1 MDNLTGPK
9 PTAAIEITAKVCLL
23 LRSIQRAADHA
34 NRLNLSTSGWL
45 NVRPQLSQQVY
56 TWANSRKQSGQD
68 KAKKH

>member
-45 NVRPQLSQQVY
+45 SIRPQLS
-56 TWANSRKQSGQD
+56 
-68 KAKKH
+68 